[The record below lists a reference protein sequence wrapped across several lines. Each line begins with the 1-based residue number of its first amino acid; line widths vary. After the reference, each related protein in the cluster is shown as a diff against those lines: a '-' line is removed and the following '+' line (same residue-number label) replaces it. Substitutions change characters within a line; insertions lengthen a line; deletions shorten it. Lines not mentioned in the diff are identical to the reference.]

1 MIEIVKATLKDI
13 DELVNL
19 RIKFMCE
26 VNDTAAYNTNLP
38 KSLKGYFEEHIVND
52 SFVSWLAK
60 DEEKIVAMSGICFY
74 SLPPT
79 LKNLSGKT
87 AYIMN
92 MYTLTEYRKLG
103 IASKLFNKMI
113 EEAKDKKSGVIYL
126 HATAAGRPL
135 YEKFGFK
142 ITDNEMIYRIE

>member
-1 MIEIVKATLKDI
+1 VIEIVKATLENI
-13 DELVNL
+13 EELVNL
-19 RIKFMCE
+19 RLQFMCE
-26 VNDTAAYNTNLP
+26 VNSTNTYEATLSQSICNY
-38 KSLKGYFEEHIVND
+38 LKEHMLND
-52 SFVSWLAK
+52 SFVSWVAK
-60 DEEKIVAMSGICFY
+60 DKDKIVGMSGISFY
-74 SLPPT
+74 SVPPT

-92 MYTLTEYRKLG
+92 MYTLNEYREQG

-113 EEAKDKKSGVIYL
+113 EEARNKECGVIYL
-126 HATAAGRPL
+126 HATEVGRPL